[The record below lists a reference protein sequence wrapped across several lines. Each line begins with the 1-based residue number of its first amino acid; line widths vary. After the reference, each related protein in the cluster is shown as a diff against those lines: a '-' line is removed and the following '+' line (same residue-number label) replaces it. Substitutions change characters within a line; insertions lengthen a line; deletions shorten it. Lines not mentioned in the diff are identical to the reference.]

1 MQPSE
6 EIIFVWFIPPKN
18 RNDIDVPKTAVAALF
33 AVVIIACLF
42 ESCVSVPI
50 SPGIVLFLQH

>member
-1 MQPSE
+1 MCGL
-6 EIIFVWFIPPKN
+6 FPKN
-18 RNDIDVPKTAVAALF
+18 RNGIDVPKTAVAALF